1 MNGSFSKTHL
11 ESLIAFHS
19 EFLVSQSPQNVQCAP
34 PKSVRPQ
41 TFWNYTSN
49 SSYIKL
55 RSGENSRLFLPLL
68 SSNPQ
73 HRQRV
78 RSNGSVCPSHLLWG
92 PQLSL
97 SLSKLLGNPLSSP
110 RCKCHIS
117 RAGERCIGRIWP
129 TQTSHWVTHTS
140 EVVLRQEDR
149 GILPHTGGGGTPEGV
164 RWGKAGARQDWLP

>member
-1 MNGSFSKTHL
+1 MCSAHPPNLYGPKHFGIIPLIQAILNSVREKTQGCFYPYFPATL
-11 ESLIAFHS
+11 STDS
-19 EFLVSQSPQNVQCAP
+19 GCGVMGPCAP
-34 PKSVRPQ
+34 VI
-41 TFWNYTSN
+41 FC
-49 SSYIKL
+49 
-55 RSGENSRLFLPLL
+55 G
-68 SSNPQ
+68 
-73 HRQRV
+73 
-78 RSNGSVCPSHLLWG
+78 G

-164 RWGKAGARQDWLP
+164 RWGKAGARQDWLA